1 MKKYF
6 SVVLYLWFFCCLF
19 QYKLHQSTN
28 TDNYHGNASTV
39 GRIVCSDPD
48 ESFAYYDINHVVVV
62 T

>member
-6 SVVLYLWFFCCLF
+6 SVVLCLWF
-19 QYKLHQSTN
+19 
-28 TDNYHGNASTV
+28 TDNYDGNASTV